1 MGWLSPGSVFRRT
14 KKAAKKVTKAVGK
27 VADEAFEEI
36 IEKPVKKIGKE
47 TFDTIAGTTDEERRF
62 ILYGQTPEVT
72 PEVTPEAVPD
82 ETILEGADRRRR
94 TKYKRSGGA
103 GTLLEGYGV
112 TYREP
117 SKKAA
122 IGG

>member
-14 KKAAKKVTKAVGK
+14 QKAAKKVTKAVGK

-36 IEKPVKKIGKE
+36 IEKPVKKIATE
-47 TFDTIAGTTDEERRF
+47 TFDVVAGTDKEERRF